1 MKKITVPKGNKNK
14 WVGKKNDFQQ
24 SKSKWA
30 LSKILQ
36 TGAENLT
43 QSVLWSDRWR
53 MSGNM
58 GWDLERGD
66 AQKKGT
72 SEAKEWR
79 REAELDIGCCKKK
92 AGRKKIERQKSQIMR
107 QKKKELW

>member
-1 MKKITVPKGNKNK
+1 MKITVPKGNKNK

-43 QSVLWSDRWR
+43 QSVLWSDRQR
-53 MSGNM
+53 MSENM

-92 AGRKKIERQKSQIMR
+92 AGRKKTERQKSQIMR
-107 QKKKELW
+107 QKKKELWY